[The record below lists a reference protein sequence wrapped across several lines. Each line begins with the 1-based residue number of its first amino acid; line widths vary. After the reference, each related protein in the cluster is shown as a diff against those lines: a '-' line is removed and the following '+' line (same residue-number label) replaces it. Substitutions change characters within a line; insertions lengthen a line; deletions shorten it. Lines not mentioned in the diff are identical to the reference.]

1 MSVPEMCAGIGV
13 ELIPERVAL
22 VYGTLSDVR
31 DAVVI
36 LRAPLVESVPM
47 DDQLQAV
54 HVVEHVDNDLVSFAN
69 LGEERRKTRFETS

>member
-1 MSVPEMCAGIGV
+1 MGAGVRV

-22 VYGTLSDVR
+22 VYGTLSDIR

-47 DDQLQAV
+47 DD
-54 HVVEHVDNDLVSFAN
+54 
-69 LGEERRKTRFETS
+69 